1 MSCCFRCRCPSLLQT
16 FFFLVCF
23 FLSPA
28 PILSAFVSVASVV
41 FLVVC
46 CFCHTLDWCLFPD
59 LALTLPLG
67 CLALCVGAGEEG
79 SPLLRCVIT
88 PSPNTLFWFPLLVL
102 VLPVQLLGANGTFS
116 LSFLSFFF
124 GISERTNSRD
134 ESGGEGFLCLGR
146 TTTCFRQGSL
156 ESVKNHPRA
165 RRGQQEKR
173 DCANFC
179 VFVCACVIE
188 CVCACACV
196 CVHALSLSGS
206 SVQVCA
212 VTYL

>member
-1 MSCCFRCRCPSLLQT
+1 MLVLARKARPCFAVSSPPPQTRCFGFPCLFL
-16 FFFLVCF
+16 FFLF
-23 FLSPA
+23 N
-28 PILSAFVSVASVV
+28 
-41 FLVVC
+41 FLVQMGPFPFP
-46 CFCHTLDWCLFPD
+46 FCL
-59 LALTLPLG
+59 
-67 CLALCVGAGEEG
+67 
-79 SPLLRCVIT
+79 
-88 PSPNTLFWFPLLVL
+88 
-102 VLPVQLLGANGTFS
+102 
-116 LSFLSFFF
+116 FFF

>member
-124 GISERTNSRD
+124 
-134 ESGGEGFLCLGR
+134 LG
-146 TTTCFRQGSL
+146 SA
-156 ESVKNHPRA
+156 SV
-165 RRGQQEKR
+165 QIQEMKAVGR
-173 DCANFC
+173 VSCAWG
-179 VFVCACVIE
+179 
-188 CVCACACV
+188 
-196 CVHALSLSGS
+196 ALQLVSAKAVWSLSKITQGQDAANRR
-206 SVQVCA
+206 SVIVRIF
-212 VTYL
+212 VYLCVLV